1 VTTITEPIEFANRDP
16 HCSHSQPSETASQG
30 DYRTLH
36 TGTLSTGEIN
46 ENSDRNVPDYIWYD
60 VYVRQTVPI
69 VVAAEFF
76 GGVGETQV
84 MCLMPNEI
92 AVGSRVPTQRS
103 KATALCRAMLKSM
116 GLPLIIAVIVM
127 TYMA

>member
-1 VTTITEPIEFANRDP
+1 M
-16 HCSHSQPSETASQG
+16 ASQR
-30 DYRTLH
+30 DHRTLH
-36 TGTLSTGEIN
+36 TGTLSISETN
-46 ENSDRNVPDYIWYD
+46 ENSDRNVPDYVWYD

-84 MCLMPNEI
+84 ICLMANEI

-103 KATALCRAMLKSM
+103 KATALCRAMLKSLV
-116 GLPLIIAVIVM
+116 LPLLIAVIVM
-127 TYMA
+127 TCMA